1 MCRLV
6 SAKSFI
12 IVLSLLNCSLVD
24 AKTFRSS
31 SVRAEFQRQQP
42 CPETGATK
50 GKCPGYVVDHVI
62 PLCAGGPD
70 SPANMQWQTVQDAKA
85 KDKLEWEQCRKQRGS
100 E

>member
-1 MCRLV
+1 MIAVLLAVVLV
-6 SAKSFI
+6 MLPISSVA
-12 IVLSLLNCSLVD
+12 
-24 AKTFRSS
+24 AKTVRSS
-31 SVRAEFQRQQP
+31 STRAEFQRQQP

-50 GKCPGYVVDHVI
+50 GKCLGYVVDHVI

-100 E
+100 R